1 MFYNDNVT
9 MDLIYGLVNDLGL
22 EDTAMSWIF

>member
-1 MFYNDNVT
+1 

-22 EDTAMSWIF
+22 EDTAMSWIFLIIIYLI

>member
-9 MDLIYGLVNDLGL
+9 VDLIYGLVNDLGL
-22 EDTAMSWIF
+22 EDTTMSWIF